1 MSEPLRVGL
10 VGGRRAR
17 QGLGPFVA
25 RDLRAAGA
33 DVKAFVAT
41 SETTCAQATEQLA
54 RTAGVQPRPYLDV
67 DAMLDA
73 EPLDALAIC
82 SPHEAH
88 AHALELAL
96 ERGLHALCEKP
107 LVWGV
112 AAPERCARLT
122 RAFNSAGLVLFENC
136 QWPYALPAF
145 ARLHPGVLERP
156 PRHFGMLLEP
166 AGRGA
171 DMLGDSLPHPL
182 SLLQQLAPADAPR
195 LETIRCD
202 AGAPGGRRLRLRFRF
217 VAADAAVES
226 EVELHRKLTH
236 PRENRLV
243 VDGHAAR
250 RVVAPDYAL
259 AFEDSGRSVPI
270 DDPLT
275 ALVADFVARARDGFD
290 PDAERRT
297 REMATRSALL
307 EELVSA
313 WHLQMEA
320 T

>member
-1 MSEPLRVGL
+1 VSGPLRVGL

-33 DVKAFVAT
+33 DVQAFVAT
-41 SETTCAQATEQLA
+41 SEATCAEATEQLA
-54 RTAGVQPRPYLDV
+54 RSAGVRPRPYLEV
-67 DAMLDA
+67 AAMLEA

-88 AHALELAL
+88 AGTLELAL
-96 ERGLHALCEKP
+96 DRGLHALCEKP
-107 LVWGV
+107 LVWGKN
-112 AAPERCARLT
+112 APERCARLT
-122 RAFNSAGLVLFENC
+122 QAFANAGLVLFENC

-145 ARLHPGVLERP
+145 ARLHPGVLDRP
-156 PRHFGMLLEP
+156 PRRFGMLLEP
-166 AGRGA
+166 AGHGA

-195 LETIRCD
+195 LEAIRCD
-202 AGAPGGRRLRLRFRF
+202 TSSPDAHRLHLRFSY
-217 VAADAAVES
+217 VADDVAVES

-250 RVVAPDYAL
+250 RRVAPDYAL
-259 AFEDSGRSVPI
+259 AFEDAGRSVQL

-275 ALVADFVARARDGFD
+275 ALVADFVARAREGVD
-290 PDAERRT
+290 PEAERRT
-297 REMATRSALL
+297 RGIAARAALL
-307 EELVSA
+307 ERLVSA
-313 WHLQMEA
+313 WRLQTEA
-320 T
+320 A

>member
-1 MSEPLRVGL
+1 VNGPLRVGL

-41 SETTCAQATEQLA
+41 SEATCAEATEQLA
-54 RTAGVQPRPYLDV
+54 RSAGVRPRPYLEV
-67 DAMLDA
+67 AAMLEA

-88 AHALELAL
+88 AGTLELAL
-96 ERGLHALCEKP
+96 DRGLHTLCEKP
-107 LVWGV
+107 LVWGKD
-112 AAPERCARLT
+112 APERCARLT
-122 RAFNSAGLVLFENC
+122 QAFANAGLVLFENC

-145 ARLHPGVLERP
+145 ARLHPGVLDAP
-156 PRHFGMLLEP
+156 PRRFEMLLEP
-166 AGRGA
+166 ASRGA

-195 LETIRCD
+195 IEAIRYD
-202 AGAPGGRRLRLRFRF
+202 ANSPDAIRLHLRFSY
-217 VAADAAVES
+217 VAAE
-226 EVELHRKLTH
+226 LTH

-250 RVVAPDYAL
+250 RRVAPDYTL
-259 AFEDSGRSVPI
+259 AFEDAGRSVPL

-275 ALVADFVARARDGFD
+275 ALVADFVALAGAGAD
-290 PDAERRT
+290 PEAERRARGIT
-297 REMATRSALL
+297 ARAALL
-307 EELVSA
+307 ERLVSA
-313 WHLQMEA
+313 WRLQTEA
-320 T
+320 A